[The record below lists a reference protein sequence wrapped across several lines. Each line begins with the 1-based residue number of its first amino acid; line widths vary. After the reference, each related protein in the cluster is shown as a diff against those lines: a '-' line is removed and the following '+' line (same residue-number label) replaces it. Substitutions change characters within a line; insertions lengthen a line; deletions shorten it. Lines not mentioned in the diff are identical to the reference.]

1 MASTSSKTDFAS
13 KYAFAFESSSD
24 DDDAGG
30 LGITKAAG
38 LTQPV
43 GQAERKEEAPSRR
56 EVAGE
61 AAGLKSYFEDEGD
74 DDKGLEG

>member
-1 MASTSSKTDFAS
+1 MASSKSDFAS

-30 LGITKAAG
+30 LVAIKTAA

-43 GQAERKEEAPSRR
+43 VQDERKEEAQPNRG
-56 EVAGE
+56 EVV
-61 AAGLKSYFEDEGD
+61 AGLKSYFAYEDDEN
-74 DDKGLEG
+74 DKGVEG